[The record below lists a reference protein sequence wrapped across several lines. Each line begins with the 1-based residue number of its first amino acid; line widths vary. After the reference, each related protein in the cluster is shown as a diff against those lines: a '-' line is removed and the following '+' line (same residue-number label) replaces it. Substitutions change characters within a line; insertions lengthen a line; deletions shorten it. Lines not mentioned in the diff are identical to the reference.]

1 MLDNHIVTR
10 GSAGAKWSLVMACA
24 ACLLW
29 ARPAPAQAHV
39 GERERL
45 VNILEGLEH
54 GLVALERL
62 GRHEEHHV
70 LQRVAD
76 DVRRELDGGG
86 DRHRNLTEREI
97 AERQIAVLRM
107 ALPALREAHRE
118 EAVDLVARAIR
129 AREVGLEGRR
139 DEEAR
144 RIRDRAPNRERT
156 VELLVLAGHIY
167 REYGDRERAHA
178 LSRMTEELWR
188 PHRERPHRERG
199 SRETERE
206 RAIHEVEVMR
216 LALPAL
222 REGGRRDA
230 AELLERAIQGRESG
244 VVRGG
249 PEPGP
254 GDLAEILS
262 LAAEL
267 WREFGHPDQAETV
280 AELAEHMR
288 MRWRETRERHGER
301 TERTR
306 PPRREAALHR
316 AERLEERIAELERAL
331 DMLQEQLRQ
340 MHRRRE

>member
-1 MLDNHIVTR
+1 MFNNHITR
-10 GSAGAKWSLVMACA
+10 GLAGAKWSLVIACA

-29 ARPAPAQAHV
+29 AGPAPAQERA

-62 GRHEEHHV
+62 GRHDAHQM
-70 LQRVAD
+70 LQRIAE
-76 DVRRELDGGG
+76 DVRREIHGRG
-86 DRHRNLTEREI
+86 DRHRDFTEREI
-97 AERQIAVLRM
+97 AVRQIAVLRM

-118 EAVDLVARAIR
+118 EAVELVARAIR

-139 DEEAR
+139 DHEAR
-144 RIRDRAPNRERT
+144 RIRDRAPNRDRT
-156 VELLVLAGHIY
+156 IELLVLAEHIY
-167 REYGDRERAHA
+167 RESGDRERAQA

-188 PHRERPHRERG
+188 PHRKRR
-199 SRETERE
+199 SRETERM
-206 RAIHEVEVMR
+206 RATHEVEVMR

-230 AELLERAIQGRESG
+230 AELLERAIKARESG

-254 GDLAEILS
+254 GDLAEILR
-262 LAAEL
+262 LAADL
-267 WREFGHPDQAETV
+267 WREFGHSDRAETV

-288 MRWRETRERHGER
+288 TRWRETRERHGER

-331 DMLQEQLRQ
+331 DMLQEQLRE